1 MCYYTVMSWSSQ
13 KKIIYISTLS
23 LIALVIIGVPVYFKY
38 FNIAPTCFDN
48 KLNQDE
54 RDIDCGGVCAKLCP
68 FESRDPIL
76 LLERLYY
83 GSPGTYSALA
93 LLENTNQGVFAREVS
108 YAFRIY
114 DKNNILLFEIPGTTF
129 VPPGRVFPIFISP
142 ILTGNRE
149 AVKAVFQI
157 TDSQINWERG
167 SFSEPDLDVVNVSR
181 AGDDNQT
188 IIEADVFN
196 NEVYPVRNTQV
207 VAIVYDNNK
216 NAIRASATKIDY
228 ISPKDKARV
237 IFTWNESFTFD
248 ISKIDIVPRPYPRD
262 L

>member
-1 MCYYTVMSWSSQ
+1 MSWGSQ
-13 KKIIYISTLS
+13 KKIIYISILA
-23 LIALVIIGVPVYFKY
+23 LIALVIIGVPVYFRY
-38 FNIAPTCFDN
+38 FNNAPSCFDD
-48 KLNQDE
+48 KFNQDE

-76 LLERLYY
+76 SLERLYY

-108 YAFRIY
+108 YVFRIY

-129 VPPGRVFPIFISP
+129 VPPARVFPIFISP

-157 TDSQINWERG
+157 TNHPIDWERG
-167 SFSEPDLDVVNVSR
+167 SFDEPDLDVVNVSKSE
-181 AGDDNQT
+181 DDKQT
-188 IIEADVFN
+188 TIEARILN

-207 VAIVYDNNK
+207 VAIVYDNNN
-216 NAIRASATKIDY
+216 NAVRASATKVDY
-228 ISPKDKARV
+228 ISPKDDYPV
-237 IFTWNESFTFD
+237 TFTWNENFTFD
-248 ISKIDIVPRPYPRD
+248 VGKIDIIPRPYPRD